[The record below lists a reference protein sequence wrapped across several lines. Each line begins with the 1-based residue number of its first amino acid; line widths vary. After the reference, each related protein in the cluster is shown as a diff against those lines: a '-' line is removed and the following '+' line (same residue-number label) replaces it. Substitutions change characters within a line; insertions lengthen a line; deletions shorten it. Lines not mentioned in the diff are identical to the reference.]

1 MSTSTLR
8 ERPQTGTKSWRES
21 VLDATRFRLAAAAK
35 ASHSND
41 YSNARALV
49 HHSAW
54 RRSAT
59 DELVNALTHALGFV
73 LAVVGGLVMVVNVMA
88 HGDPWR
94 IAGCGVFV
102 ASLVA
107 VYAASTLSHS
117 STSVRW
123 KAFFRRLD
131 QGFIYLLIVGTYT
144 PFGLA
149 YWRTPAGWLL
159 LGALWTVAVLGFFSK
174 IFLGHRVHSVSMW
187 SYITL
192 GWLPVLAVPSM
203 VHSVPLVIGGWML
216 VGGLCYTAGT
226 FFLVFDT
233 RVRHFHAVWH
243 LLVIAGSAFHFLGI
257 FSAVA
262 SAAN

>member
-1 MSTSTLR
+1 MIRSLV
-8 ERPQTGTKSWRES
+8 ERARGGRKCR
-21 VLDATRFRLAAAAK
+21 K
-35 ASHSND
+35 AHNMNSLKQ
-41 YSNARALV
+41 Y
-49 HHSAW
+49 SAW
-54 RRSAT
+54 QRSAV
-59 DELVNALTHALGFV
+59 DELVNALTHGFGLM
-73 LAVVGGLVMVVNVMA
+73 LAVAGGLLMVVSVVT

-117 STSVRW
+117 STNVRW
-123 KAFFRRLD
+123 KEFFRRLD

-149 YWRTPAGWLL
+149 YWRTTAGWLL
-159 LGALWTVAVLGFFSK
+159 LGALWAVAVLGFFSK
-174 IFLGHRVHSVSMW
+174 IVLGHRVHSISMW

-192 GWLPVLAVPSM
+192 GWLPVLAVPSL

-226 FFLVFDT
+226 LFLVFDAH
-233 RVRHFHAVWH
+233 VRHFHAVWH
-243 LLVIAGSAFHFLGI
+243 LLVIAGSACHFLGI

-262 SAAN
+262 SAAQ